1 MAFVVP
7 VAALAIEF
15 MVSERT
21 IYDHR
26 EPQKARKIMTAKAK
40 TMKPRK
46 PATGQVRDAM
56 HKKQAREA
64 SIALQWPHHIAGR
77 CWMRVE
83 RGLRESDG
91 FRRFRTKLAQ
101 ACRRRDY
108 EIGDVIRIAEMNVAA
123 MASLAEMQAKLEER
137 RADQAHDITPPAKRL
152 DANGNVIEMNGHDR
166 IRSRLDG
173 LTGTDRLLALIK

>member
-1 MAFVVP
+1 
-7 VAALAIEF
+7 
-15 MVSERT
+15 
-21 IYDHR
+21 
-26 EPQKARKIMTAKAK
+26 MTAKAK
-40 TMKPRK
+40 TTKPRK
-46 PATGQVRDAM
+46 PAKAGTG
-56 HKKQAREA
+56 ARCNA
-64 SIALQWPHHIAGR
+64 QS
-77 CWMRVE
+77 
-83 RGLRESDG
+83 
-91 FRRFRTKLAQ
+91 KLARHQ
-101 ACRRRDY
+101 PRFNGRIISLADVGCGLSEVFANQMAFGAFVRNWLKHADVATV

>member
-1 MAFVVP
+1 MRPGLDLSGLIFLWRLPDQMSGMHTAFMAFVVP

-56 HKKQAREA
+56 HKK
-64 SIALQWPHHIAGR
+64 
-77 CWMRVE
+77 
-83 RGLRESDG
+83 
-91 FRRFRTKLAQ
+91 
-101 ACRRRDY
+101 
-108 EIGDVIRIAEMNVAA
+108 
-123 MASLAEMQAKLEER
+123 
-137 RADQAHDITPPAKRL
+137 
-152 DANGNVIEMNGHDR
+152 
-166 IRSRLDG
+166 
-173 LTGTDRLLALIK
+173 